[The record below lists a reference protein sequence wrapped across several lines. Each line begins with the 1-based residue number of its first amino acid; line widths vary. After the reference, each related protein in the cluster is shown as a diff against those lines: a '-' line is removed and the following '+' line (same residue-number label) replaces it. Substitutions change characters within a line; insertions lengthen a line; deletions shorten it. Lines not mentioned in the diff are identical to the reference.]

1 MSQCPPGCS
10 SSTAITVPLHCLQN
24 MPPSISASSGT
35 LPSSFPMTGTDTKC
49 FVSTYGPSSLLV
61 EMTQL
66 KGWLGLQNIG
76 RPPPHVGLK
85 KA

>member
-1 MSQCPPGCS
+1 MPQVVPPARPSLYHCTDSKTCPPS
-10 SSTAITVPLHCLQN
+10 K
-24 MPPSISASSGT
+24 SASSGT

-66 KGWLGLQNIG
+66 NGWLGLQNIG
-76 RPPPHVGLK
+76 RPAPHVGLK

>member
-1 MSQCPPGCS
+1 MSQCPKLFLQHGHHCT
-10 SSTAITVPLHCLQN
+10 TAL
-24 MPPSISASSGT
+24 PPKHAPPKSASSGT

-76 RPPPHVGLK
+76 RPAPHMGLK

>member
-1 MSQCPPGCS
+1 
-10 SSTAITVPLHCLQN
+10 
-24 MPPSISASSGT
+24 MPPRLFLQYGHHCTTALPPKHAPPPPISASSGT